1 MLKNLKPI
9 MISGKEVLPLIEG
22 GKGVAVSNGLSSGS
36 WAAAG
41 GVGTFSGVNADDF
54 REDGSVIRQVY
65 KGKTRKERHQELIDY
80 GIKGGIKQAQIAH
93 EVSSGKGRIHINI
106 LWEMGG
112 AQKILESILDKT
124 RGMVHGVTC
133 GAGMPYKLAE
143 IASKFNVFYYP
154 IVSSARAFKILF
166 LRAYK
171 NFLPKLGGVVY
182 EDPWLAGGHN
192 GLSNLEN
199 PNKPE
204 APYARV
210 SLLRKFMRSVGLEN
224 VPIVMAGGVWHLSDW
239 SDWID
244 NPELGPIVFQ
254 FGTRPLLTKES
265 PIPKSW
271 KDRLFNL
278 KKGEIKLHR
287 FSPTGFYSSAVKNN
301 FIQELIARSE
311 REFSFSLK
319 NNNENGQ
326 LHNYEIRLG
335 EKNSLFFI
343 NEKDASAINSFK
355 KSGFTEPLKTP
366 DKTFIMVTKEKAAE
380 IKQDQKDCMGCL
392 SQCKFSSWKDS
403 DKFST
408 GKLVDPRS
416 FCIQKTLQS
425 VAHDN
430 DVENQLMFG
439 GHNAWRFSKDPFYSN
454 KFIPSVKQLIDRI
467 VTGS

>member
-9 MISGKEVLPLIEG
+9 IISGKEVLPLIEG

-41 GVGTFSGVNADDF
+41 GIGTFSGVNADDF

-192 GLSNLEN
+192 GLSNLED

-204 APYARV
+204 APYVRV
-210 SLLRKFMRSVGLEN
+210 SLLRKFMRSVGLDN

-254 FGTRPLLTKES
+254 FGTRPLLTRES

-335 EKNSLFFI
+335 EKNSLYFI
-343 NEKDASAINSFK
+343 NEKDVSAINSFK
-355 KSGFTEPLKTP
+355 MSGFTEPLKTP
-366 DKTFIMVTKEKAAE
+366 DGTFIMVSKDKAAE

-467 VTGS
+467 VTGL

>member
-9 MISGKEVLPLIEG
+9 RISGKEVLPLIEG

-54 REDGSVIRQVY
+54 REDGSVIRQIY

-80 GIKGGIKQAQIAH
+80 GIKGGIKQAKIAH

-192 GLSNLEN
+192 GLSNLED

-204 APYARV
+204 PPYARV
-210 SLLRKFMRSVGLEN
+210 SLLRKFMRSVGLDN

-278 KKGEIKLHR
+278 NKGEIKLHR

-335 EKNSLFFI
+335 EKNSLYFI

-355 KSGFTEPLKTP
+355 RSGFTEPLKTP
-366 DKTFIMVTKEKAAE
+366 DGTFIMVSKQKASE

>member
-1 MLKNLKPI
+1 MLKNFKPI
-9 MISGKEVLPLIEG
+9 IISGKEVLPLIEG

-192 GLSNLEN
+192 GLSNLED

-204 APYARV
+204 APYERV
-210 SLLRKFMRSVGLEN
+210 SLLRKFMRSVGLDN

-278 KKGEIKLHR
+278 NKGEIKLHR

-311 REFSFSLK
+311 REFSFSIK
-319 NNNENGQ
+319 NNNENGKF
-326 LHNYEIRLG
+326 HNYEIRLG
-335 EKNSLFFI
+335 EKNSLYFI

-355 KSGFTEPLKTP
+355 SAGFTEPLKTP
-366 DKTFIMVTKEKAAE
+366 DGTFIMVSKEKASE